1 MLQEYHKGLRQSS
14 KAVCGNPLNWYN
26 GKKTFSG
33 LTWEQGRQLTS
44 ITTGGK
50 TTTYAYDA
58 DGIRTEKVING
69 VTHHY
74 VTRGGKLMRESFL
87 SGSAEIIM
95 DFGYDESGRSCC
107 NSGSVVA
114 CAARSPIALLLPL
127 ARLP

>member
-1 MLQEYHKGLRQSS
+1 MGGGSRKPLRERLFT
-14 KAVCGNPLNWYN
+14 PH
-26 GKKTFSG
+26 
-33 LTWEQGRQLTS
+33 GRQLTS

-95 DFGYDESGRSCC
+95 DFGYRRFTQRFDP
-107 NSGSVVA
+107 A
-114 CAARSPIALLLPL
+114 CQ
-127 ARLP
+127 

>member
-1 MLQEYHKGLRQSS
+1 MSLRGAQRRGNLKQTTLLGSGSRKPLQARLFTPH
-14 KAVCGNPLNWYN
+14 
-26 GKKTFSG
+26 
-33 LTWEQGRQLTS
+33 GRQLTS

-58 DGIRTEKVING
+58 DGIRTEKVVGG

-95 DFGYDESGRSCC
+95 DFGYRRFTQRFDP
-107 NSGSVVA
+107 A
-114 CAARSPIALLLPL
+114 CQ
-127 ARLP
+127 